1 MRGPHTSA
9 WAFFVL
15 KFKKTW
21 LVNSVATNATA
32 ATIGIYDDTAGI
44 QAVAAGTAMQND
56 APGQYS
62 YAFTTALREH
72 AYTATVSIVYA
83 GRTYTSNET
92 APATVHGDSPS
103 QSRPGSLHDLSD
115 AIAANAASA
124 ESVQSAAGS
133 VKAHPLT
140 DQIAADQYL
149 ASKRAA
155 QRGRPGIR
163 IMRREG
169 NASG

>member
-1 MRGPHTSA
+1 M
-9 WAFFVL
+9 L

-44 QAVAAGTAMQND
+44 QAKAAGTAMQND

-83 GRTYTSNET
+83 GRTYTSSET
-92 APATVHGDSPS
+92 APATVHGDAPG
-103 QSRPGSLHDLSD
+103 QSRPGSLAQSHDLAD
-115 AIAANAASA
+115 AIAQNAASA

-133 VKAHPLT
+133 VKSQPIES
-140 DQIAADQYL
+140 QIAADQYL
-149 ASKRAA
+149 ASKAA
-155 QRGRPGIR
+155 ARKGRSGLR